1 MAELTVSGH
10 LGAAAT
16 GTEATGGSA
25 EMALMDLPWMQPL
38 AVQLRRVG
46 LEPTG
51 DCQRLDG
58 AQFDLLRQSPL
69 LEDFTTSELCT
80 LGGVMLKVRANA
92 GQVMIAEGEIS
103 AWMMIVLSGTVDVTR
118 KRTGSQ
124 EVTRLAVVRAGASVG
139 EMSMLDGEPRYA
151 TCTAIEPVEAG
162 VIGQMA
168 IGQLIALHPAV
179 AAKFMVKLTQIMAQR
194 LRNTS
199 NQLIKV
205 VDERRAED
213 RAPR

>member
-1 MAELTVSGH
+1 
-10 LGAAAT
+10 
-16 GTEATGGSA
+16 
-25 EMALMDLPWMQPL
+25 
-38 AVQLRRVG
+38 
-46 LEPTG
+46 
-51 DCQRLDG
+51 
-58 AQFDLLRQSPL
+58 
-69 LEDFTTSELCT
+69 
-80 LGGVMLKVRANA
+80 
-92 GQVMIAEGEIS
+92 
-103 AWMMIVLSGTVDVTR
+103 
-118 KRTGSQ
+118 
-124 EVTRLAVVRAGASVG
+124 LAVVRAGASVG

>member
-1 MAELTVSGH
+1 MADAL
-10 LGAAAT
+10 L
-16 GTEATGGSA
+16 A
-25 EMALMDLPWMQPL
+25 EPAQVQPLLVDAPWMQPL
-38 AVQLRRVG
+38 ALQLRRAS
-46 LEPTG
+46 LQLTG
-51 DCQRLDG
+51 DCQRLG
-58 AQFDLLRQSPL
+58 AAQLDLLRQSPL
-69 LEDFTTSELCT
+69 LEDFTTDELGT
-80 LGGVMLKVRANA
+80 LGAVMLKVHADA

-162 VIGQMA
+162 VLGQMA

-199 NQLIKV
+199 NQLIKA

-213 RAPR
+213 PIPRSG

>member
-1 MAELTVSGH
+1 MAD
-10 LGAAAT
+10 
-16 GTEATGGSA
+16 
-25 EMALMDLPWMQPL
+25 ALMADPGQLAPPLVDAPWMQPL
-38 AVQLRRVG
+38 ALQLRGAG
-46 LEPTG
+46 LQLTG
-51 DCQRLDG
+51 DCQRLG
-58 AQFDLLRQSPL
+58 AAQLDLLRQSPL

-80 LGGVMLKVRANA
+80 LGAVMLKVQADS
-92 GQVMIAEGEIS
+92 GQVMIAEGQVS
-103 AWMMIVLSGTVDVTR
+103 AWMMIVLSGTLDVTR
-118 KRTGSQ
+118 RRTGSQ

-168 IGQLIALHPAV
+168 IGQLISLHPAV

-205 VDERRAED
+205 VDERRAAD
-213 RAPR
+213 PAPRSG